1 MRAHRPILTP
11 WRRWLLVEV
20 AGRPGA
26 TARQLA
32 RSARHADRRVSV
44 AVVYERIRCA
54 VRGGL
59 VEQREHPGD
68 RRRRGL
74 YLTPTGEELV
84 LEIDLSR
91 PIPVPVGAIG

>member
-1 MRAHRPILTP
+1 MRAHRPILSP
-11 WRRWLLVEV
+11 WRRWLLVAV

-32 RSARHADRRVSV
+32 RSARHADRVSV

-59 VEQREHPGD
+59 LEQREHPGD
-68 RRRRGL
+68 RRARGL

-84 LEIDLSR
+84 LEIDRSH
-91 PIPVPVGAIG
+91 PVPVPVGAIG